1 MQNTFT
7 RLASPGVVMIILFM
21 TPIHHVAAQWN
32 VTPQSVELLSP
43 GPVSGITEMSGV
55 TFLGSTGSNHHFA
68 AVQDSGNQLALF
80 DVVFTSDG
88 SIVSATA
95 TGGLSLSPGF
105 DFEGVAFTNP
115 SRNSVYI
122 SEETTPT
129 VREYDLTSGNM
140 LQVLSMPAV
149 FDNIRGNRGL
159 ESLTRT
165 VGGTVMWT
173 ANEESLDVDGPV
185 ATTTDGTVVRL
196 QQLLVNGTSVAPTS
210 QYAYY
215 VEPIHD
221 AGFAGQQTSGLTD
234 LVALPDGTV
243 LTLERSFA
251 ALASPTYLS
260 RIYQVD
266 FSSATDISQSPL
278 TASLSGQNFTPVDK
292 QLRASFTVGSN
303 GENLEGLTLGP
314 RLANGHWTLL
324 GVVDDGDPFSNNT
337 VVSFE
342 ILPPSCA
349 LAGDYNCSGVV
360 DELDYLAWK
369 DTFDSTSLLFA
380 DGNSNGSVDAAD
392 YTLWRANSA
401 VNPTNES
408 SVPEPGTHELFLIC
422 FVFLALIIGHLDRF
436 SGPVTC

>member
-1 MQNTFT
+1 MQTTCT
-7 RLASPGVVMIILFM
+7 RLASPGMVMTILLM
-21 TPIHHVAAQWN
+21 APIHPVAAQWN
-32 VTPQSVELLSP
+32 ITPRSVELLSP

-55 TFLGSTGSNHHFA
+55 TFLATTGNHHHFA
-68 AVQDSGNQLALF
+68 AVQDSGSKLTLF

-88 SIVSATA
+88 SIASATA
-95 TGGLSLSPGF
+95 TGSLALSPGL
-105 DFEGVAFTNP
+105 DFEGIAFTNL

-122 SEETTPT
+122 SEETTPA
-129 VREYDLTSGNM
+129 VREYHLTSGNM
-140 LQVLSMPAV
+140 MQVLSMPVV
-149 FDNIRGNRGL
+149 FDNIRANRGL

-173 ANEESLDVDGPV
+173 ANEESLTVDGPV
-185 ATTTDGTVVRL
+185 ATTTNGTVVRL
-196 QQLLVNGTSVAPTS
+196 QQLLVDGDAAAPAA
-210 QYAYY
+210 QYAYF

-221 AGFAGQQTSGLTD
+221 TGFAGQQRSGLTD

-251 ALASPTYLS
+251 ALASPTYLG
-260 RIYQVD
+260 RVYQVD
-266 FSSATDISQSPL
+266 FSAATDLSQLPL
-278 TASLSGQNFTPVDK
+278 TAGLSGQNFTPVDK
-292 QLRASFTVGSN
+292 QLLASFTVGSN

-349 LAGDYNCSGVV
+349 LVGDINCSGTV
-360 DELDYLAWK
+360 EKFDYLAWK
-369 DTFDSTSLLFA
+369 DAFASTSLLFA
-380 DGNSNGSVDAAD
+380 DVNQNGTVDAAD

-401 VNPTNES
+401 ANPANES
-408 SVPEPGTHELFLIC
+408 SIPEPGTQELFLIYSA
-422 FVFLALIIGHLDRF
+422 FLVLKIGQHDRYF
-436 SGPVTC
+436 GPVPC

>member
-1 MQNTFT
+1 MQTIFT

-32 VTPQSVELLSP
+32 VTPQSVNLLLP
-43 GPVSGITEMSGV
+43 GPVSGIAEMSGV

-105 DFEGVAFTNP
+105 DFEGVAFINP

-149 FDNIRGNRGL
+149 FANIRGNRGL

-173 ANEESLDVDGPV
+173 ANEESLNVDGPV

-196 QQLLVNGTSVAPTS
+196 QQLLVNGNSVAPTS

-221 AGFAGQQTSGLTD
+221 TGFAGQQRSGLTD
-234 LVALPDGTV
+234 IVALPDGTV

-278 TASLSGQNFTPVDK
+278 AASLSGQNFTPVDK
-292 QLRASFTVGSN
+292 QLLASFTVGSN

-314 RLANGHWTLL
+314 RLANDHWILL

-342 ILPPSCA
+342 ISPPSCI
-349 LAGDYNCSGVV
+349 LVSDINCSGTV
-360 DELDYLAWK
+360 DEFDYLAWK
-369 DTFDSTSLLFA
+369 DTFTSTSLLFA
-380 DGNSNGSVDAAD
+380 DINQNGTVDAAD
-392 YTLWRANSA
+392 YTLWRAHSA
-401 VNPTNES
+401 VNPANES
-408 SVPEPGTHELFLIC
+408 SIPEPGTHVLFLMY
-422 FVFLALIIGHLDRF
+422 FAFLAVAIGQPDRF
-436 SGPVTC
+436 SGPVT